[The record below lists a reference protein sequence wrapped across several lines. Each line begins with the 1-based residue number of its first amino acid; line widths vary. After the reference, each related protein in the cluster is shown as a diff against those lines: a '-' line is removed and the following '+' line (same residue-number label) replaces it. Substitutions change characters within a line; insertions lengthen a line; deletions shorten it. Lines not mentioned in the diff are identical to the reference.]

1 MLLLGHRTPQV
12 TDPTH
17 GTTAGTLLQC
27 TLAQQILHGWYKQEE
42 LLHPQQVLW
51 EPIVDPT
58 IYIQKDHGVHLE
70 VTLP

>member
-1 MLLLGHRTPQV
+1 MVLLGHRTPQV
-12 TDPTH
+12 TDPTY

-27 TLAQQILHGWYKQEE
+27 TLAQQILHGWYRQGAR
-42 LLHPQQVLW
+42 LLDLRVLW

-58 IYIQKDHGVHLE
+58 IYIQKDQAVYLE